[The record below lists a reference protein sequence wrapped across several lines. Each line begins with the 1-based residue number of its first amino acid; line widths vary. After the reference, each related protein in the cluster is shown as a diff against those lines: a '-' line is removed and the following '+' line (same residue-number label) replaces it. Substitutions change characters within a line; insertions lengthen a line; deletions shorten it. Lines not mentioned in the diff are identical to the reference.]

1 MAATTSSQRRNAL
14 KTLAALAGSVALPQS
29 LLAAIDNSASSGTPR
44 VGLVIGNS
52 RYGASPLRNP
62 VNDAK
67 AIAESLSSLGFS
79 VDVLL
84 DAGLKEMAAAIKKYG
99 TRVANEKAVGL
110 FYYAGHGAQLA
121 WRNFLIPVD
130 AAIEHLEDL
139 PKQCVE
145 LNLLLAALNKAAN
158 PMNIIIL
165 DACRD
170 NPFGNRVLTE
180 QKGLSQFDAPP
191 SSLLAYAT
199 APGNTASDGRGSNG
213 LFTEN
218 LLREMRVPEAKLE
231 DVFKRVRLN
240 VRLQSSGQ
248 QVPWESTSLEDD
260 FYFVPQGKARKESE
274 DEQKRRFAEEQ
285 SVWNQAENASSVQ
298 PLEAYLRKYPNGNF
312 SQLAQARLDKMLA
325 AQGEKKAQIISS
337 EKNPFSKGAANG
349 VGNYSVGDRFDFVVK
364 DMFTEIVE
372 DQFSETVTAVNIGTT
387 EFDHGK
393 RILDLLGNDI
403 WSSRKRMFFPQAQLF
418 PAEYLLNKKWQ
429 TRSVW
434 RARDGVVKDLE
445 VELKVVGR
453 ERYKTPFGEF
463 YPFVVEGV
471 GYVTGGGKY
480 TFDYK
485 IDPDACPRPLVF
497 DMTVTNQWSNRVGLR
512 LRVELTEFSQQKN
525 RT

>member
-1 MAATTSSQRRNAL
+1 MAATTSSQRRKAL

-99 TRVANEKAVGL
+99 ARVANEKAVGL

-145 LNLLLAALNKAAN
+145 LSLLLGALNKAAN

-349 VGNYSVGDRFDFVVK
+349 GGDYTLGDKFSHVVK
-364 DMFTEIVE
+364 DIYTELVEREFTNV
-372 DQFSETVTAVNIGTT
+372 VTAVSERAT
-387 EFDHGK
+387 EFNNGL
-393 RILDLLGNDI
+393 RVIDLLGNEI
-403 WSSRKRMFFPQAQLF
+403 KSYNPRFLSSAQFF
-418 PAEYLLNKKWQ
+418 PAEYFVGQKWH
-429 TRSVW
+429 TRFGW
-434 RARDGVVKDLE
+434 RKSNGTPSEIE
-445 VELKVVGR
+445 VEFKVVGR
-453 ERYKTPFGEF
+453 EKQKTSFGEF
-463 YPFVVEGV
+463 YPFVVEGF
-471 GYVTGGGKY
+471 GYVIGGDQY
-480 TFDYK
+480 LYDYK
-485 IDPDACPRPLVF
+485 IDPTACSQPLIFDVRVKSRSFNKVF
-497 DMTVTNQWSNRVGLR
+497 FSKRTELVG
-512 LRVELTEFSQQKN
+512 FFQQKN

>member
-1 MAATTSSQRRNAL
+1 MVAMTNSQRRKAL

-79 VDVLL
+79 IDVLL
-84 DAGLKEMAAAIKKYG
+84 DAGLKEMAAAIKTYG

-145 LNLLLAALNKAAN
+145 LNSLLGALNKAAN

-170 NPFGNRVLTE
+170 NPFGKRVLTE

-199 APGNTASDGRGSNG
+199 APGNTASDGQGANG

-274 DEQKRRFAEEQ
+274 DEQKRRFDEEQ
-285 SVWNQAENASSVQ
+285 SVWGKAENASSVL
-298 PLEAYLRKYPNGNF
+298 PLEEYLRKYPNGNF
-312 SQLAQARLDKMLA
+312 SQLAQARLDKLLA
-325 AQGEKKAQIISS
+325 AQGEKKAQIVSS
-337 EKNPFSKGAANG
+337 GNNPFSKGAASG
-349 VGNYSVGDRFDFVVK
+349 GGNYTLGDKFSFVVK
-364 DMFTEIVE
+364 DIYTELVEREFNAVVTEVTEI
-372 DQFSETVTAVNIGTT
+372 STVFNKGA
-387 EFDHGK
+387 
-393 RILDLLGNDI
+393 RIIDLLGNDI
-403 WSSRKRMFFPQAQLF
+403 KSPNPRFLSSAQFF
-418 PAEYLLNKKWQ
+418 PAEYFVGQKWQ
-429 TRSVW
+429 TRFGWSKN
-434 RARDGVVKDLE
+434 DGTASE
-445 VELKVVGR
+445 VEAEFKVVGR
-453 ERYKTPFGEF
+453 EKLKTAFGEF
-463 YPFVVEGV
+463 YAFVVEGV
-471 GYVTGGGKY
+471 GYVMGGDQFIY
-480 TFDYK
+480 DYK
-485 IDPDACPRPLVF
+485 IDPAACSQPLIFDVRSKISRINKVVF
-497 DMTVTNQWSNRVGLR
+497 SKRTELVG
-512 LRVELTEFSQQKN
+512 FSQLKK